1 MMPVT
6 LPPLLVFALSFL
18 AMTLA
23 AWIGALLRR
32 RFPVQAEVRDDF
44 GIILAATLTLLGLVI
59 GFSFSM
65 ALSRYDQR
73 KNYEEAEAN
82 AIGTA
87 YVRADLLP
95 AADAANIR
103 ALLLRYLDQ
112 RLLFYATR
120 DDQQLQQI
128 EVQTGKLEAEMWAA
142 VRAPA
147 LAEPTP
153 VATLVVAGMND
164 VLNSQGY
171 TQAAWRNRIP
181 LEAWILVMV
190 IAVAANALLGLG
202 ARTAQ
207 VASLLFLVLP
217 LVVAIALFLV
227 ADIDTPRRGVIR
239 VVPQSLL
246 SLSQSLR
253 AP

>member
-103 ALLLRYLDQ
+103 ALLRRCLEQ
-112 RLLFYATR
+112 RLVFYATR
-120 DDQQLQQI
+120 DEPQLRQLA
-128 EVQTGKLEAEMWAA
+128 VHTGTLETELWAA

-147 LAEPTP
+147 LAAPTP
-153 VATLVVAGMND
+153 VAALGATGMND
-164 VLNSQGY
+164 VLNTQG
-171 TQAAWRNRIP
+171 
-181 LEAWILVMV
+181 
-190 IAVAANALLGLG
+190 
-202 ARTAQ
+202 
-207 VASLLFLVLP
+207 
-217 LVVAIALFLV
+217 
-227 ADIDTPRRGVIR
+227 
-239 VVPQSLL
+239 
-246 SLSQSLR
+246 
-253 AP
+253 